1 MKAKPDDRRDNVAKI
16 QQNINNTLYNME
28 AARDMMAKT
37 DNPKTKAE
45 LEAKNKRREIALEG
59 MRNEIRD
66 EAKKRQG

>member
-16 QQNINNTLYNME
+16 QQNINNTLYNMQ